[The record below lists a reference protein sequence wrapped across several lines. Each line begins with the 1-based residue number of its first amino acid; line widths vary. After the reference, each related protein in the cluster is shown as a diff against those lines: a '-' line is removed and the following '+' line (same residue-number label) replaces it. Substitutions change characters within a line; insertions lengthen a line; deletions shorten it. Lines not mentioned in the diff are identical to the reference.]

1 MAEQP
6 SERPAPAAAA
16 HVRRATVTD
25 AAALIR
31 LLSQLIQESDF
42 LGPQPGE
49 QVLSAER
56 LAEHIGMRASGEH
69 GIIVIASAGGQLVGY
84 IEAHAGQ
91 FRAIRHSCNI
101 LGVGVLKDHQGGGI
115 ATAMFKT
122 LREWGAE
129 HGKHRFMLTV
139 RSDNA
144 PALALYERQG
154 FKREGLL
161 ERQVFMAG
169 RYRDEYMMALWVD

>member
-1 MAEQP
+1 M
-6 SERPAPAAAA
+6 SERSVQPLAPETAV
-16 HVRRATVTD
+16 HIRRATVTD
-25 AAALIR
+25 ASSLIR
-31 LLSQLIQESDF
+31 LLGQLIQESDF

-56 LAEHIGMRASGEH
+56 LAEHIGMRATGEH
-69 GIIVIASAGGQLVGY
+69 GIIVTASSGGQLVGY

-101 LGVGVLKDHQGGGI
+101 LGVGVLKGFQGRGI
-115 ATAMFKT
+115 ATAMFQK
-122 LREWGAE
+122 LRDWGRE

-139 RSDNA
+139 RSDNV

-161 ERQVFMAG
+161 ERQVFMGG
-169 RYRDEYMMALWVD
+169 RYRDEYMMALWID

>member
-1 MAEQP
+1 
-6 SERPAPAAAA
+6 
-16 HVRRATVTD
+16 VTD

-101 LGVGVLKDHQGGGI
+101 LGVGVIKAYQARGI
-115 ATAMFKT
+115 ATSMFKT
-122 LREWGAE
+122 LREWGSE

-161 ERQVFMAG
+161 ERQVFMGG

>member
-1 MAEQP
+1 MAER
-6 SERPAPAAAA
+6 SSGSVAEEPAY

-25 AAALIR
+25 ASALIR
-31 LLSQLIQESDF
+31 LLGQLIQETDF

-56 LAEHIGMRASGEH
+56 LAEHIGMRTAGEH

-84 IEAHAGQ
+84 IEAHSGQ

-101 LGVGVLKDHQGGGI
+101 LGVGVLKASQGRGV
-115 ATAMFKT
+115 ATAMFQK
-122 LREWGAE
+122 LRDWGAE

-139 RSDNA
+139 RADNV

-161 ERQVFMAG
+161 ERQVFMGG

>member
-1 MAEQP
+1 MTDRSPEP
-6 SERPAPAAAA
+6 VKSEV
-16 HVRRATVTD
+16 HIRRATVTD
-25 AAALIR
+25 ASALIR
-31 LLSQLIQESDF
+31 LLGQLIEESDF

-49 QVLSAER
+49 QVLSGER
-56 LAEHIGMRASGEH
+56 LAEHIGARAVGEH
-69 GIIVIASAGGQLVGY
+69 GIIVIASAGGQVVGY

-101 LGVGVLKDHQGGGI
+101 LGVGVLKAHQGRGV
-115 ATAMFKT
+115 ATGMFAK
-122 LREWGAE
+122 LKEWAAE

-161 ERQVFMAG
+161 ERQVFVAG